1 MLGSNRNRAMLLATV
16 AGLAVGTTFAQTQS
30 ATPATPANPVATP
43 ASPANPTTTPASPAN
58 RVATPA
64 APARPMAATPTP
76 SANAGLSGSP
86 IQMPG
91 TVPSKSETTASAFE
105 KLSASQRYVTRDEVG
120 KLDGFDRAFTEAD
133 RDKDGQLNQEEFAV
147 AWAIYTG
154 RT

>member
-1 MLGSNRNRAMLLATV
+1 MPGSNRNRAILVATI
-16 AGLAVGTTFAQTQS
+16 AGCLTAGTTLAQTQ
-30 ATPATPANPVATP
+30 AVPPAPP
-43 ASPANPTTTPASPAN
+43 ASPASTPAPPAN
-58 RVATPA
+58 PMATPA
-64 APARPMAATPTP
+64 PAANPRAAPAPPAI
-76 SANAGLSGSP
+76 SSSP

-105 KLSASQRYVTRDEVG
+105 KLSSSQRYVTRDEVA
-120 KLDGFDRAFTEAD
+120 KLDGFDRAFAEAD